1 MAIQLIGTGAA
12 IQEIDAAFKAARV
25 SIRPVE
31 VINWLSYGAVSGAL
45 AGVAA
50 NGPVFSLRN
59 TGANLL
65 MVRRVQVGFVT
76 TTAFTAAQ
84 GLVYQVLR
92 ASGFTVSDSGGTSL
106 YLAGQ
111 NKHRLSFTN
120 IAAAPDLRISSTAAL
135 TAGTR
140 TLETVSMG
148 NAGGTSNALGSS
160 MPKIAL
166 LSHDTGDHPMILAQ
180 NEGLVVTNVIAM
192 GAAGVIQL
200 HVNIELAEVASY

>member
-12 IQEIDAAFKAARV
+12 IQEVDAAFKAARV
-25 SIRPVE
+25 SIRPID
-31 VINWLSYGAVSGAL
+31 VINWLSYGAASGAL
-45 AGVAA
+45 TAVAA

-84 GLVYQVLR
+84 GLVYQMLR

-106 YLAGQ
+106 YVAGQ

-120 IAAAPDLRISSTAAL
+120 IASAPDIRIASTGAL

-148 NAGGTSNALGSS
+148 NAGGTSSGVGTS
-160 MPKIAL
+160 MPKIEL
-166 LSHDTGDHPMILAQ
+166 LSHDAGDHPMILAQ
-180 NEGLVVTNVIAM
+180 NEGLVITNVIAM

-200 HVNIELAEVASY
+200 HVNIELAEMASY

>member
-1 MAIQLIGTGAA
+1 MAIQLIGPSGAT
-12 IQEIDAAFKAARV
+12 QEVDAAFKAARV

-50 NGPVFSLRN
+50 NGPLFSLRN

-76 TTAFTAAQ
+76 TAAFTAAQ
-84 GLVYQVLR
+84 GLVYQMLK
-92 ASGFTVSDSGGTSL
+92 ANGFTVSDTGGTAL
-106 YLAGQ
+106 YVAGQ
-111 NKHRLSFTN
+111 NKHRLGFTN
-120 IAAAPDLRISSTAAL
+120 ITAAPDIRISTTAAL
-135 TAGTR
+135 GAGTR

-148 NAGGTSNALGSS
+148 IAGGTSNGLGTS
-160 MPKIAL
+160 MPMTAL
-166 LSHDTGDHPMILAQ
+166 LSHDTGDHPVILAQ
-180 NEGLVVTNVIAM
+180 NEGLVITNVIAM

-200 HVNIELAEVASY
+200 HVNIELAEMASY